1 MVRLHPRRAPL
12 TRAGSK
18 RFASACPSAC
28 HSCAP
33 TDTLQHRP
41 RTLEDI
47 VGNVDTIE
55 RLKVI
60 ARDGNCPH
68 IIISVRL
75 PRVPNPTRN

>member
-1 MVRLHPRRAPL
+1 MVRLHARRAPL

-18 RFASACPSAC
+18 RFASAC

-33 TDTLQHRP
+33 TETLQHRP